1 MFSRGAHATT
11 NNNTKRAHKA
21 RARKFFVL
29 VFSALLLFSLAKVFL
44 RAKEDDDV
52 DVARKR
58 QMQMQQVQMQTRG
71 KRRRRRRRSGEQEQ
85 EEEEEESVAMD
96 ASNNASGRR
105 RDHDDG
111 EEEEEEEEEEAPS
124 FHPPPPTTTTTA
136 PSSPVSPPAAAFA
149 VSSKN
154 RRFVGDI
161 KLHASLVSLVERRAT
176 PRKKQLIMTT
186 FDERSYV
193 FALHHALNVERV
205 LRESEFSDSSSSRR
219 GGGGEEDE
227 EDIGGW
233 VALTYKE
240 ETCVEFERLWK
251 LAHEH
256 NYRDEDVERGKERRT
271 LKSEIGCV
279 WDSRFS
285 GPDGTVWT
293 ALNNIHENLVRAVTE
308 HGHLLWM
315 ARWDLMARIALRGV
329 QVIGSDADVVF
340 TTNPFPFLTE
350 GALGKFTVMI
360 AEESHESGHA
370 QCGMSF
376 LNGQKM
382 RADGP
387 SVKLIADVPFILR
400 RVIDAAKDFPDF
412 RRNYLYRKI
421 TREKDIGHGVTIFF
435 DQHLFKDSIIT
446 HARGHR
452 SFTFFFGDGIN
463 NWGNTKDFMD
473 AGLGR
478 DRQHRHGT
486 GGYKWEREVMSEASG
501 YDEMQLE
508 RFGIYSDDVQKHHI
522 LWTPLTNKPLGKE
535 SIEEF
540 SSSNVGEG
548 PDDFKKMVSYLKS
561 WKEKKERNEL
571 TQDDE
576 KRKAEDA
583 IGALERL
590 TVGAT
595 DEEIAEGPFLGSK
608 GYNPLPPMDNFVPNG
623 NLLARSY
630 ILELE
635 REIRESPLP
644 KRHPKGR
651 KPSNDEEVEEY
662 DQELF
667 AFLPQWLMQTWR
679 VGALGTFVDPSRLR
693 DAKKDAR
700 AVAFHATN
708 AWDKVGTLKSIGLWD
723 ERVDVALRENTAR
736 HKLAHR
742 QRVKAV
748 AYVPEIDSQPQTFL
762 QFDVKEDFVLAG
774 FYGLAMVAKKSGREM
789 VAPRPPCASK
799 WIRYFTDQRRWLE
812 KPYKFRKCTH
822 PFCDE
827 WKIVPVLRKNFNE
840 HEEREEMDLS
850 KKYRCEIQGESII
863 DEDPD
868 RNKNKRLAWGNAC
881 KHSRDNPKGLAPSDL
896 DFYMKVFP
904 DVKPNGGAKS
914 FELQI
919 PSSAVKDE
927 KSGIYSLTA
936 QELSDMIRTADE
948 NADVWYL
955 SKPVAP
961 DFTRNATTVEDNDA
975 NTMMRFDA
983 LHYCTV

>member
-1 MFSRGAHATT
+1 MHHHHHS
-11 NNNTKRAHKA
+11 NNTRRA
-21 RARKFFVL
+21 
-29 VFSALLLFSLAKVFL
+29 
-44 RAKEDDDV
+44 
-52 DVARKR
+52 ARKR
-58 QMQMQQVQMQTRG
+58 LLFASSLLLLSVLAFLSSVRVVVVDDDENNDWN
-71 KRRRRRRRSGEQEQ
+71 RRRRVEVV
-85 EEEEEESVAMD
+85 EEARKRD
-96 ASNNASGRR
+96 ASWTSNAPRGNRVEDESAVFTEK
-105 RDHDDG
+105 
-111 EEEEEEEEEEAPS
+111 EEDAFS
-124 FHPPPPTTTTTA
+124 PPPPPPPDA
-136 PSSPVSPPAAAFA
+136 PPPPLPPKR
-149 VSSKN
+149 VHRD

-161 KLHASLVSLVERRAT
+161 KLHSSLVSLVERRAT
-176 PRKKQLIMTT
+176 PRKKQLILTT
-186 FDERSYV
+186 FDHKSYV

-205 LRESEFSDSSSSRR
+205 LRESEFSDRSSGSSSSNNSN
-219 GGGGEEDE
+219 GEEEIEED

-233 VALTYKE
+233 VALTYNE

-256 NYRDEDVERGKERRT
+256 NYHDEDVERGKERRT
-271 LKSEIGCV
+271 LKTEIGCV

-285 GPDGTVWT
+285 GPDGAVWT
-293 ALNNIHENLVRAVTE
+293 ALNEIHENLVRAVTE

-329 QVIGSDADVVF
+329 QVIGSDADVVY

-387 SVKLIADVPFILR
+387 SVKLIADVPLILR

-412 RRNYLYRKI
+412 RNNYLYRKI
-421 TREKDIGHGVTIFF
+421 TKEKDIGHGVTIFF

-452 SFTFFFGDGIN
+452 SYTFFFGDGIN
-463 NWGNTKDFMD
+463 NWGNTKDFID

-478 DRQHRHGT
+478 DREHGHGT
-486 GGYKWEREVMSEASG
+486 GGYKWNREEMNEASG
-501 YDEMQLE
+501 YDETQLE
-508 RFGIYSDDVQKHHI
+508 RFGIYSNDAQKHHI

-535 SIEEF
+535 ASEEF
-540 SSSNVGEG
+540 SSFNVGEG

-571 TQDDE
+571 TQDKE

-590 TVGAT
+590 TVGAS
-595 DEEIAEGPFLGSK
+595 DEEIAKGPFLGSK
-608 GYNPLPPMDNFVPNG
+608 GYNPLPPLDNFVPNG

-635 REIRESPLP
+635 RAIRESPLP
-644 KRHPKGR
+644 KRFPKGIQ
-651 KPSNDEEVEEY
+651 PSLNENEAEEGE
-662 DQELF
+662 QELF
-667 AFLPQWLMQTWR
+667 AFLPQWLVQTWR
-679 VGALGTFVDPSRLR
+679 VGALGTFLEPSRLQ

-748 AYVPEIDSQPQTFL
+748 AYVPEIDSKPQTFL
-762 QFDVKEDFVLAG
+762 EFDVKEDFILAG
-774 FYGLAMVAKKSGREM
+774 FYGLAMVAKTSGREM
-789 VAPRPPCASK
+789 VTPRPPCGSK

-812 KPYKFRKCTH
+812 KPYKFRRCTH

-827 WKIVPVLRKNFNE
+827 WKIVPVLRKSFNE
-840 HEEREEMDLS
+840 HEEHEETNLS
-850 KKYRCEIQGESII
+850 MKYRCEIQGESII

-868 RNKNKRLAWGNAC
+868 QNKNKRLAWGNAC
-881 KHSRDNPKGLAPSDL
+881 KHNRDNPKGLAPSDL

-904 DVKPNGGAKS
+904 DVKPYIGAKS
-914 FELQI
+914 FELKI
-919 PSSAVKDE
+919 PSSAMKDE
-927 KSGIYSLTA
+927 KTGIYSLTA
-936 QELSDMIRTADE
+936 QELSDMIQTADE
-948 NADVWYL
+948 NAHVWYL
-955 SKPVAP
+955 SKPIAP
-961 DFTRNATTVEDNDA
+961 DFKRNATSSVENDA
-975 NTMMRFDA
+975 NTMMRFNA
-983 LHYCTV
+983 LHYCTG